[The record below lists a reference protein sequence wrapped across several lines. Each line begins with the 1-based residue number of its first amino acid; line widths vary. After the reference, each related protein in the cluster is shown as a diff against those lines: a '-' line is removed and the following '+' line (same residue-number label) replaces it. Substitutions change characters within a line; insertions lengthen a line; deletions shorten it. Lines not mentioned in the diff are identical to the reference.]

1 MQLDVQWFVSTLM
14 DNELI
19 SADDA
24 KTLNAELGGE
34 PDLMTFAQEFLSRVT
49 QGLPE
54 QEQQSWM
61 EQIQT
66 VINYAAEQAQSG
78 ATPPHAHEIT
88 SSADAAKTIST
99 EGIEDLIAELRN
111 VSSMSMEDAGLFMK
125 RMLLSLREF
134 GASDL
139 HISANAP
146 LFIRKNLYLH
156 RLDEEWIIPPEDAE
170 KLNTCLLTPDQ
181 LAEFKEHMDLNFAL
195 EIHPSRFRAALM
207 VHRQGISGS
216 YRIVPDKIKTLEEL
230 GFLPNDAKTLERLL
244 DYHNGLIL
252 VTGPIGSGKTT
263 TLAALMEIANQK
275 REDHIITVEDPIE
288 IVVPSKKCKVTQ
300 RQIGHDTNS
309 YRTALKGALREDPD
323 IIVIGELN
331 DLETIENAITASE
344 TGHLVIGTLP
354 TCDAANTLNRILDVF
369 PPNQQPQIRAMTS
382 GSLRGVVCQKLIHNT
397 TGGLSICYEIL
408 MNTLAVSN
416 VISEGKIFQLR
427 ASMQIGSKSGMC
439 TLDQNL
445 LELFKVGRISYETAL
460 SEMRDQSV
468 IHQLHQEQAKRVA
481 TQGKKKR

>member
-24 KTLNAELGGE
+24 KKLNAGLGGN
-34 PDLMTFAQEFLSRVT
+34 PDLMTFAQEFLT
-49 QGLPE
+49 QATSGLSE
-54 QEQQSWM
+54 QEQQAWM
-61 EQIQT
+61 EQIQS
-66 VINYAAEQAQSG
+66 VINYAAQQAASG
-78 ATPPHAHEIT
+78 ENPPHAAELASVATGT
-88 SSADAAKTIST
+88 STLSDEALGAFA
-99 EGIEDLIAELRN
+99 AELRN
-111 VSSMSMEDAGLFMK
+111 VSAMSEAEAADFMK
-125 RMLLSLREF
+125 RLLIALRDY

-139 HISANAP
+139 HVSANAP
-146 LFIRKNLYLH
+146 LFIRKHLSLH
-156 RLDEEWIIPPEDAE
+156 RVDESYIIPAADSE
-170 KLNTCLLTPDQ
+170 KLNKSLLSEKQKQTF
-181 LAEFKEHMDLNFAL
+181 EENMDLNFAL
-195 EIHPSRFRAALM
+195 EIGVSRFRACLM
-207 VHRQGISGS
+207 CQRQGVSGS
-216 YRIVPDKIKTLEEL
+216 YRIVPSKIQTLDEL
-230 GFLPNDAKTLERLL
+230 GFLPQDAKTVERLL

-275 REDHIITVEDPIE
+275 RQDHIITVEDPIE
-288 IVVPSKKCKVTQ
+288 IVVPSKNCKVTQ
-300 RQIGHDTNS
+300 RQIGNHTDS

-323 IIVIGELN
+323 IIVIGEMN
-331 DLETIENAITASE
+331 DLETIENAITAAE

-369 PPNQQPQIRAMTS
+369 PPTQQPQIRAMTA
-382 GSLRGVVCQKLIHNT
+382 GSLRGVVCQKLIHDGN
-397 TGGLSICYEIL
+397 GGLTICYELL

-439 TLDQNL
+439 TIDQNL
-445 LELFKVGRISYETAL
+445 LNLFKVGRITYEVAL
-460 SEMRDQSV
+460 AQMKDQSV

-481 TQGKKKR
+481 TAGKKH